1 MNKEDASD
9 EDEDTEYFDAM
20 DDSTAFI
27 TVTASE
33 NTQYK
38 SVSMQFL
45 SLEKEMNCIKMTK
58 AKKKNHIH
66 RSQQKISFF
75 KF

>member
-20 DDSTAFI
+20 DDSTEFI

-33 NTQYK
+33 STQHK

-45 SLEKEMNCIKMTK
+45 SLEKEINCIEVTK
-58 AKKKNHIH
+58 AKE
-66 RSQQKISFF
+66 SYS
-75 KF
+75 